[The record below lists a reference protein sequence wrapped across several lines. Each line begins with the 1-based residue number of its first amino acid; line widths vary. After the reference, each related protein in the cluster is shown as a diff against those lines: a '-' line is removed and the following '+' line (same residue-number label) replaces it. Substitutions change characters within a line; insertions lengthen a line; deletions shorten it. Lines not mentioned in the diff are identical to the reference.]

1 MLLGKLEANLL
12 GNKLAGKE
20 IVKASSGKK
29 KKREMNCKS
38 WLWK

>member
-29 KKREMNCKS
+29 KREMNCKS

>member
-29 KKREMNCKS
+29 KKKGNE
-38 WLWK
+38 L